1 MRWSAWPADAGGRPV
16 TRRLLPAVLLV
27 LAACGGA
34 DESAD
39 QGQEPGAVLPVPD
52 TLVVPRLSEEA
63 CDSVLLVLPDSPEGQ
78 SLIVGLLATEPE
90 LGAAGEWPGAVEAG
104 AIMRVGGWYLA
115 ELRLEERTRPGVW
128 AVQLA
133 DSTYRYAGAR
143 WVGTATDPREIRRA
157 LHAALPA
164 APAALVGCYDPGE
177 WFEPP
182 PVERDAPGGP

>member
-1 MRWSAWPADAGGRPV
+1 MRRW
-16 TRRLLPAVLLV
+16 LLPTFLLA
-27 LAACGGA
+27 LAACGGGNGGA
-34 DESAD
+34 DA
-39 QGQEPGAVLPVPD
+39 GQEPGEVLPAPD
-52 TLVVPRLSEEA
+52 TVVVPRLAEEA
-63 CDSVLLVLPDSPEGQ
+63 CDSVLLVLPDSPEGR

-104 AIMRVGGWYLA
+104 AIIRVDGWYLA
-115 ELRLEERTRPGVW
+115 ELRLEDRTRPGVW

-164 APAALVGCYDPGE
+164 APAALVGCYDPGA

-182 PVERDAPGGP
+182 PVARTAPGGP